1 MHKTDF
7 YKADEEQGGGESP
20 SSPEKVKELADYDI
34 TVTTSAEGLERIVP
48 PLLHPGCTL
57 ENQGRGPLID
67 SWRRICSFANESG
80 FNGRELTRVA
90 KFAGKDGLICAYLNP
105 WYAILFLHTCSA

>member
-34 TVTTSAEGLERIVP
+34 TVTTSAEGLERKAIAHHRVRAAP
-48 PLLHPGCTL
+48 APTPALGHNLRTCGPGEQLVEEEEAEATCRARRLPGHPLRRRREEKHL
-57 ENQGRGPLID
+57 RG
-67 SWRRICSFANESG
+67 
-80 FNGRELTRVA
+80 
-90 KFAGKDGLICAYLNP
+90 
-105 WYAILFLHTCSA
+105 